1 MARLRKK
8 AKRLAKEAT
17 KDPQILRERIVRDI
31 ARVKIIAL
39 ESDYCKGKKKYWER
53 YDVQSNG
60 RDALANV
67 DALIG
72 EIERLQSIAR
82 ISTDEAIQSNIEA
95 NMYKN
100 MLGNREKDISSVARI
115 MKNSLYNRVRDEE
128 K

>member
-8 AKRLAKEAT
+8 HKRLKKEAI
-17 KDPQILRERIVRDI
+17 KDPQILRERTVRDI
-31 ARVKIIAL
+31 ARIEIIAL

-53 YDVQSNG
+53 YDVQSDG
-60 RDALANV
+60 RDALTNV

-72 EIERLQSIAR
+72 EIERLQGIAK

-100 MLGNREKDISSVARI
+100 MLGDKEKDMSSVARI
-115 MKNSLYNRVRDEE
+115 MKNSLYKKVRDNE
-128 K
+128 